1 MIKHNIL
8 GQFWRGIY
16 RKYIAKMTKLDAR
29 QMEYIVRE
37 KASKGKSSVVISQ
50 ALGISKRRVDQVY
63 RYYTDNG
70 CIPSL
75 AMPGRKKGDE
85 LTEDEVNLILN
96 SYSKYLVNALYLQ
109 HMIRAD
115 TGININHNRI
125 QRVMNASGLSSGA
138 GRRWKKRN
146 WIRYER
152 EHSNE
157 LWHTDWHQIKDPRWK
172 GLWLITYEDDSSRFV
187 TGYGVFPTLT
197 SEYSVK
203 VLKEAIARYG
213 RPDVMLSDHGS
224 TFYAIESVA
233 REKGLSEFEKYLLK
247 MKIRFILGR
256 VDHPQTNG
264 KLEKFHDIF
273 EKKVKY
279 FGSIDGFFIWYNCTR
294 PHGALDLDTPLHAY
308 ISRKEKRESLMDPSI
323 MENWV
328 IS

>member
-213 RPDVMLSDHGS
+213 
-224 TFYAIESVA
+224 
-233 REKGLSEFEKYLLK
+233 
-247 MKIRFILGR
+247 
-256 VDHPQTNG
+256 
-264 KLEKFHDIF
+264 
-273 EKKVKY
+273 
-279 FGSIDGFFIWYNCTR
+279 
-294 PHGALDLDTPLHAY
+294 
-308 ISRKEKRESLMDPSI
+308 
-323 MENWV
+323 
-328 IS
+328 